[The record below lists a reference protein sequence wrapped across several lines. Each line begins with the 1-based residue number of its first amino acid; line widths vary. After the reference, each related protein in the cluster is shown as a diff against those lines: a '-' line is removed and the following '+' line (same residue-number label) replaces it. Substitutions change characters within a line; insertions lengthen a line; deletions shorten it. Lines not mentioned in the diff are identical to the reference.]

1 MAHAGED
8 VGGVAL
14 DLHASAAAVALLAAP
29 EFAVEEGLVD
39 FQSGGHAGKEGDEG
53 LAVGFSGCEV
63 AQHERSIVPD
73 ARRWPLMRRD
83 QIGPGKCSTGDFSGH
98 SDPTKRYNEKDIGS
112 P

>member
-14 DLHASAAAVALLAAP
+14 DLHASAAAVALLTAP

-53 LAVGFSGCEV
+53 LAVGFSRCEV

-73 ARRWPLMRRD
+73 ARRWPLMSRD
-83 QIGPGKCSTGDFSGH
+83 QIGLGKCFAEGFSCH
-98 SDPTKRYNEKDIGS
+98 SGTTKRYNDKDIGS
-112 P
+112 L